1 MPVGTKQAMNE
12 VIDIIDYMRS
22 LPDEM
27 KTEAVCWHALRQ
39 NWYSLRHIPHNLQT
53 KEMQIY
59 ALKHSPDALLCIKGE
74 LWDEL
79 VEIINDGE

>member
-1 MPVGTKQAMNE
+1 MKEA
-12 VIDIIDYMRS
+12 IDIIDYMRE
-22 LPDEM
+22 LPDSM

-39 NWYSLRHIPHNLQT
+39 NWYALRHIPHHLQT

-59 ALKHSPDALLCIKGE
+59 ALKQSPDAMFYIDGE

-79 VEIINDGE
+79 AEAIKAGE

>member
-1 MPVGTKQAMNE
+1 MDKS
-12 VIDIIDYMRS
+12 ISIIDYMRE

-39 NWYSLRHIPHNLQT
+39 NWYSLRHIPHHFQT

-59 ALKHSPDALLCIKGE
+59 ALKQSPDALFCINGE

-79 VEIINDGE
+79 IGIINERE

>member
-1 MPVGTKQAMNE
+1 MDKA
-12 VIDIIDYMRS
+12 ISIIDYMRE

-27 KTEAVCWHALRQ
+27 KTESVCWHALRQ
-39 NWYSLRHIPHNLQT
+39 NWYALRHIPHNLQT

-59 ALKHSPDALLCIKGE
+59 ALKQSPDAMFYIDGE

-79 VEIINDGE
+79 AEAIKAGE

>member
-1 MPVGTKQAMNE
+1 MTANDMDKA
-12 VIDIIDYMRS
+12 IDIIDYMRS

-39 NWYSLRHIPHNLQT
+39 TWYALRHIPHDLQT

-59 ALKHSPDALLCIKGE
+59 ALKQSPDALFCIRGE
-74 LWDEL
+74 DWDEL
-79 VEIINDGE
+79 IEIVKGAD

>member
-1 MPVGTKQAMNE
+1 MKE
-12 VIDIIDYMRS
+12 VIDIIDYMRD

-39 NWYSLRHIPHNLQT
+39 NWYALRHIPHHLQT

-59 ALKHSPDALLCIKGE
+59 ALKQDGSAMFYIREADLDDVIRI
-74 LWDEL
+74 
-79 VEIINDGE
+79 VEEDKE